1 MKYIKIE
8 NLNFEYEKNKPILKN
23 INIEMD
29 KGEILGVYGESGI
42 GKTTLLNI
50 IAGFENET
58 SGLIYIDGEKI
69 NSVPVEKRNIAFIFQ
84 DYALFP
90 HLTVEKNIAFGI
102 KEKNHERKRKKIDEL
117 LSLVKLENFATRY
130 PYELSGGQQ
139 QRVALVRGLATEPRM
154 LLMDEPFS
162 NLDEKLKDE
171 LIIQLKKIIKNF
183 CITTIFVSH
192 DIQDIKKM
200 GGRVFEISKK

>member
-1 MKYIKIE
+1 MSYFKIE
-8 NLNFEYEKNKPILKN
+8 NLNFEYEKNKAILKN
-23 INIEMD
+23 INIEMK
-29 KGEILGVYGESGI
+29 KGEILGVYGDSGI

-50 IAGFENET
+50 IAGFEKEK
-58 SGLIYIDGEKI
+58 SGSIYIDGKRI
-69 NSVPVEKRNIAFIFQ
+69 NNIPAHKRNIAFIFQ

-102 KEKNHERKRKKIDEL
+102 RAKGKANKQKKVSEL
-117 LSLVKLENFATRY
+117 LNIVKLEGFASRY

-139 QRVALVRGLATEPRM
+139 QRVALVRSLATEPSM

-171 LIIQLKKIIKNF
+171 LIFQLKEILKTLS
-183 CITTIFVSH
+183 ITTIFVSH
-192 DIQDIKKM
+192 DIKDIEKTGARLFKM
-200 GGRVFEISKK
+200 T